1 MSKNHF
7 AIIMAGGIGSRFWPS
22 STPDFPKQFHDMTG
36 SGRSLLQSTF
46 DRLEN
51 FIPSANIYIVTQTR
65 YQNLI
70 LSQLGDKLL
79 PGQVICEPDRR
90 NTAPCILMASLKI
103 HKMNANAKIVVTPSD
118 HLIEDEKLFREDME
132 LALEAADSV
141 NLITFGIQPNFPATG
156 FGYVAVNDTAAQSRL
171 MPVLEFTEKPDLTT
185 AKKFIDAQNYF
196 WNSGIFVW
204 SAKAVLDGFKIHAP
218 SLYNLFFQAYEHLNT
233 NAEVPFIE
241 KNYPLAENISID
253 YALMEKSD
261 NIFLIPARFDWN
273 DLGSWKSIYDRLP
286 KDDQNNVVVNG
297 AVYAEKSPNNL
308 VKVDSKKKVVISG
321 LENFII
327 VDTEDVL
334 MICPMDKNQQVND
347 LFKNASRILGNK
359 KD

>member
-1 MSKNHF
+1 MFENHF

-46 DRLEN
+46 ERLEN
-51 FIPSANIYIVTQTR
+51 FIPSNNIYIVTQNR
-65 YQNLI
+65 YQSLI
-70 LSQLGDKLL
+70 ISQLGDKIL
-79 PGQVICEPDRR
+79 PSQVICEPDRR

-103 HKMNANAKIVVTPSD
+103 HKMNADAKIVVTPSD
-118 HLIEDEKLFREDME
+118 HLVEDEKLFREDIE
-132 LALEAADSV
+132 LALEAADSK

-156 FGYVAVNDTAAQSRL
+156 FGYVAVNDNDVQSRL
-171 MPVLEFTEKPDLTT
+171 KPVLEFTEKPDLET
-185 AKKFIDAQNYF
+185 AQKFIDAQNYF

-233 NAEVPFIE
+233 AAESAFID
-241 KNYPLAENISID
+241 KNYPLAQNISID

-261 NIFLIPARFDWN
+261 NIYLIPARFDWN

-297 AVYAEKSPNNL
+297 AVYAEKSHGNL
-308 VKVDSKKKVVISG
+308 VRIDSKKKVVISG

-327 VDTEDVL
+327 VDTEKVL

-347 LFKNASRILGNK
+347 LSKNASKKLENK